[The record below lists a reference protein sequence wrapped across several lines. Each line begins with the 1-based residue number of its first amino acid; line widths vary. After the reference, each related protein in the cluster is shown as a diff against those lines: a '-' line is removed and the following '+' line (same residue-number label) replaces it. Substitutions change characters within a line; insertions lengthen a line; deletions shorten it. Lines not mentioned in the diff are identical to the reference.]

1 MNMSRLGPHRANAFR
16 RYSDFHRRT
25 SCEHRGF
32 LANFGDTD
40 QAHHKRCQESGG
52 IRGSDQEC
60 SRGAQHSL
68 GCLCG
73 RMACQRHRHR
83 VNVFFL
89 DSLWNRRISDL
100 SGIVGLAISLAL
112 QNTLTNIISGILILS
127 DGVLRLHDSVEY
139 SGVRGRVVKI
149 GLRATWVKTDS
160 GDIAII
166 SNNYLANGPLVNF
179 TARERL
185 ERKLRL

>member
-1 MNMSRLGPHRANAFR
+1 MNMSCLGPHRANAFR

-68 GCLCG
+68 GCLVAVWLVSVTG
-73 RMACQRHRHR
+73 IGSM
-83 VNVFFL
+83 FSFL
-89 DSLWNRRISDL
+89 TL
-100 SGIVGLAISLAL
+100 SGIAGLAVSLTL

-139 SGVRGRVVKI
+139 SGVKGRVVKI

>member
-1 MNMSRLGPHRANAFR
+1 MVDTVLFIAELASVIAGSWLVSELLIRLV
-16 RYSDFHRRT
+16 T
-25 SCEHRGF
+25 
-32 LANFGDTD
+32 
-40 QAHHKRCQESGG
+40 
-52 IRGSDQEC
+52 
-60 SRGAQHSL
+60 RGAKRAGASADLIRNVREGLSILWVVFVAAWLVFVL
-68 GCLCG
+68 GLG
-73 RMACQRHRHR
+73 SI
-83 VNVFFL
+83 FSFL
-89 DSLWNRRISDL
+89 TL

-139 SGVRGRVVKI
+139 SGVKGRVVKI

-160 GDIAII
+160 GDIALI

-179 TARERL
+179 TASERL

>member
-1 MNMSRLGPHRANAFR
+1 VADIGTIIFIAQVASVIAGSWLIAELLIRLI
-16 RYSDFHRRT
+16 T
-25 SCEHRGF
+25 
-32 LANFGDTD
+32 
-40 QAHHKRCQESGG
+40 
-52 IRGSDQEC
+52 
-60 SRGAQHSL
+60 RGAKRAGASADL
-68 GCLCG
+68 IRSVREALSILWIIFVAVGLVSVTG
-73 RMACQRHRHR
+73 IGSI
-83 VNVFFL
+83 FSFL
-89 DSLWNRRISDL
+89 TL
-100 SGIVGLAISLAL
+100 SGIAGLAISLAL

-139 SGVRGRVVKI
+139 SGVKGRVVKI

-179 TARERL
+179 TASERL